1 MKRVKFFLQALS
13 SFPSRILAFSRK
25 PLGRSLPK
33 AKANSIKFQISILYT
48 SILGVILI
56 VFSGV
61 LYIILSHSLYVEP
74 DYKLKQKAQEISQ
87 TIRTYLDI
95 RGGVPGALEFAAT
108 KTIAPET
115 VKLSRWWMGGFER
128 RWFKRLD
135 KLDLRRDFI
144 NFASFDEVSIIHSKT
159 LTDDMLELF
168 EAHIRFPSDGES
180 ILKSITYNK
189 KKLRLINYPFVT
201 KDGHKYI
208 IQVGIAPNPTVL
220 LLQNWLRSIVVSIP
234 VVLLLTSFVGQMFA
248 KRILAPL
255 NEITATAQKITH
267 EDLSSRVPAKQFG
280 VEMDGVIE
288 AFNDMIDRLEKSFKH
303 IENFSSQVAHELK
316 TPLSI
321 IRGESE
327 LALRR
332 ERDPREYKNAIKVN
346 LEESERMLK
355 TIDDLLL
362 LTKLDYQH
370 KVFRFEDIDFTE
382 FFKEIYGQT
391 QILATKKK
399 IRAKLN
405 IPEGPIMIH
414 ADKLHLRRL
423 FFNLI
428 DNALKITPAGRNVYL
443 LAKCE
448 GLKLRV
454 SIVDAGPGIAEAD
467 IPKIFEK
474 FFRLDMREPGT
485 GLGLNIALSI
495 AKLHKGNINV
505 SSKVGEGSTF
515 LVTLPVLS

>member
-87 TIRTYLDI
+87 YLDI

-189 KKLRLINYPFVT
+189 KKLIRPVFGSTPSGIRYKVAVSSEKNIAKYKASDCDLIRMKN
-201 KDGHKYI
+201 
-208 IQVGIAPNPTVL
+208 
-220 LLQNWLRSIVVSIP
+220 R
-234 VVLLLTSFVGQMFA
+234 
-248 KRILAPL
+248 
-255 NEITATAQKITH
+255 
-267 EDLSSRVPAKQFG
+267 
-280 VEMDGVIE
+280 
-288 AFNDMIDRLEKSFKH
+288 
-303 IENFSSQVAHELK
+303 
-316 TPLSI
+316 LSI
-321 IRGESE
+321 DNPVI
-327 LALRR
+327 
-332 ERDPREYKNAIKVN
+332 DKN
-346 LEESERMLK
+346 
-355 TIDDLLL
+355 
-362 LTKLDYQH
+362 LTGHQLCM
-370 KVFRFEDIDFTE
+370 
-382 FFKEIYGQT
+382 
-391 QILATKKK
+391 K
-399 IRAKLN
+399 I
-405 IPEGPIMIH
+405 
-414 ADKLHLRRL
+414 
-423 FFNLI
+423 
-428 DNALKITPAGRNVYL
+428 
-443 LAKCE
+443 
-448 GLKLRV
+448 
-454 SIVDAGPGIAEAD
+454 
-467 IPKIFEK
+467 
-474 FFRLDMREPGT
+474 
-485 GLGLNIALSI
+485 
-495 AKLHKGNINV
+495 
-505 SSKVGEGSTF
+505 
-515 LVTLPVLS
+515 